1 MLRLLILL
9 GLLGAAGWSH
19 ADEKPRAV
27 LSIEDLLIAPKQFTA
42 SPRFSFS
49 TDQLSRAGMS
59 SRSYSNSLN
68 LNYGLNKHIALSW
81 QIASQ
86 RSLQNDARFGAST
99 QALGLRWRIPTQGAW
114 QWNVSAY
121 REIHASHTV
130 SELEWARPASNISI
144 QTYRFID
151 PLVLSTG
158 LSYHTASRWRVGGA
172 LSPESRYM
180 QWNVAMDF
188 AVNRVVGLYT
198 AYQMSGAVTGHSGE
212 FSVRQRLSLGGS
224 YRISGDTSVALT
236 LGFGLADT
244 APATL
249 SVQGRYRF

>member
-1 MLRLLILL
+1 
-9 GLLGAAGWSH
+9 
-19 ADEKPRAV
+19 V
-27 LSIEDLLIAPKQFTA
+27 LSIEDLLIAPKQFTV

-49 TDQLSRAGMS
+49 TDQLSRAGVS
-59 SRSYSNSLN
+59 SRSYSSSLN
-68 LNYGLNKHIALSW
+68 LNYGLNKNIALSW
-81 QIASQ
+81 QYSSQ
-86 RSLQNDARFGAST
+86 RSLQNEARSGAST

-121 REIHASHTV
+121 RELHASHTV
-130 SELEWARPASNISI
+130 SVLEWARPASNISI

-151 PLVLSTG
+151 PLVLSTS

-172 LSPESRYM
+172 LSPQSKYM

-198 AYQMSGAVTGHSGE
+198 AYQMSRGVTGHSGE
-212 FSVRQRLSLGGS
+212 LSVRQRLNLGGS

>member
-1 MLRLLILL
+1 
-9 GLLGAAGWSH
+9 
-19 ADEKPRAV
+19 V
-27 LSIEDLLIAPKQFTA
+27 LSIEDLLIAPKQFTL

-49 TDQLSRAGMS
+49 TDQLNRDGVS
-59 SRSYSNSLN
+59 SRIYSSSLN
-68 LNYGLNKHIALSW
+68 VNYGLNKNIALSW
-81 QIASQ
+81 QYASQ
-86 RSLQNDARFGAST
+86 RSLQNEVRSGAST

-121 REIHASHTV
+121 RELHASHTV
-130 SELEWARPASNISI
+130 SGLQWARPASNISI

-151 PLVLSTG
+151 PLVLSTS

-172 LSPESRYM
+172 LSPQSKYM

-198 AYQMSGAVTGHSGE
+198 GYQMSRGVTGHSGE
-212 FSVRQRLSLGGS
+212 LSVRQRLNLGGS

>member
-27 LSIEDLLIAPKQFTA
+27 LSIEDLLIAPKQFTV

-81 QIASQ
+81 QYASQ

-99 QALGLRWRIPTQGAW
+99 QALGLRWRIPMQGAW

-130 SELEWARPASNISI
+130 SALEWARPASNISI

>member
-1 MLRLLILL
+1 VLRLLILL
-9 GLLGAAGWSH
+9 GLLGAAGWGH

-27 LSIEDLLIAPKQFTA
+27 LSIEDLLIAPKQFTV

-81 QIASQ
+81 QYASQ

-236 LGFGLADT
+236 LGFGLADI